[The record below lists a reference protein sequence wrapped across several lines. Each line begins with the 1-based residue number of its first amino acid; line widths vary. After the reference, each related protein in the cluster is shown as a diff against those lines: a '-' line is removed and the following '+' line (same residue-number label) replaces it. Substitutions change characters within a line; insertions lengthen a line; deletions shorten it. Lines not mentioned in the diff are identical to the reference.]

1 MKIALAQINTTV
13 GDLKGNTK
21 KIIDQIELAKKK
33 KVDLVVFPELA
44 ITGYPP
50 KDLLFKKEFVSQT
63 EKRLIEIQKASSG
76 IGVVVGLV
84 TLRTGS
90 RIPVD
95 RYDIS
100 VPTHLTKM
108 VLSNTA
114 YLIDNK
120 KIIGVHEKIWL
131 PTYDVFDE
139 KRYFEPGKVIKVFNF
154 KDRKIG
160 INICEDLWI
169 DDGPTDQQVKK
180 GANLIIIISASP
192 FYAGKWQVRKQL
204 VRKRTLANKVPI
216 FYNNLVGGQDDL
228 IFDGGSFAFNQEG
241 ELIGLAKHFA
251 EDLLITD
258 LDAAQPIK
266 DLKENEPTEVF
277 NALVLG
283 LRDYVEK
290 NHFPKVVLGLSGGID
305 SALVCALAV
314 QALGKE
320 RVIGVTMPSP
330 FSSNMSVK
338 DSQILANNLEIELL
352 NIPITQIYQSYLTT
366 LKPGFKGQ
374 KSDVAEE
381 NIQARIRGNILM
393 ALANKFGY
401 LVLSTGNKS
410 ETAVGYTTLYGDMA
424 GGLAVI
430 SDVPKMI
437 VYRLAKY
444 FNQRAHKELIPRNIF
459 TKPPSAELKPNQK
472 DSDDLPT
479 YEILDKILALYIEE
493 NRSKEEIIKQGFS
506 RFLVSDIIRRI
517 DHNEYKRKQA
527 PLGLKITPKA
537 FGSGRR
543 MPITNKFQ

>member
-13 GDLKGNTK
+13 GDLDGNTE
-21 KIIDQIELAKKK
+21 KIINQIENAKRR

-50 KDLLFKKEFVSQT
+50 KDLLFKKEFVSET
-63 EKRLIEIQKASSG
+63 EKRLIKIQKASSG
-76 IGVVVGLV
+76 IGVVIGLV
-84 TLRTGS
+84 TQRTDS
-90 RIPVD
+90 RAMVD
-95 RYDIS
+95 NYDIS
-100 VPTHLTKM
+100 IPAHFSGIT
-108 VLSNTA
+108 LSNTA
-114 YLIDNK
+114 YLINNQ

-139 KRYFEPGKVIKVFNF
+139 KRYFEPGKAIKVFNF
-154 KDRKIG
+154 KGQKIG

-192 FYAGKWQVRKQL
+192 FYVGKWQVRKQL
-204 VRKRTLANKVPI
+204 VRKRALANKVPI

-228 IFDGGSFAFNQEG
+228 IFDGGSFAFDQRGN
-241 ELIGLAKHFA
+241 LIGLAKHFA
-251 EDLLITD
+251 EDLLVID
-258 LDAAQPIK
+258 IDSAKLIK
-266 DLKENEPTEVF
+266 DLKENEETEVF

-283 LRDYVEK
+283 LRDYVGK
-290 NHFPKVVLGLSGGID
+290 NRFPKVVLGLSGGID

-314 QALGKE
+314 QALGSD
-320 RVIGVTMPSP
+320 RVFGVTMPSP
-330 FSSNMSVK
+330 FSSEASVK
-338 DSQILANNLEIELL
+338 DSITLANNLKIELL
-352 NIPITQIYQSYLTT
+352 NIPITEIYKSYLTT
-366 LKPGFKGQ
+366 LKPSFEDK
-374 KSDVAEE
+374 KLDATED

-430 SDVPKMI
+430 SDVPKMM

-444 FNQRAHKELIPRNIF
+444 FNQQATKELIPKNIF
-459 TKPPSAELKPNQK
+459 AKPPSAELKPNQK
-472 DSDDLPT
+472 DSDDLPP
-479 YEILDKILALYIEE
+479 YEILDKILALSIEE
-493 NRSKEEIIKQGFS
+493 NKSKEEIIKQGFS
-506 RFLVSDIIRRI
+506 KALVNDIIRRI

>member
-63 EKRLIEIQKASSG
+63 EKQLIEIQKAASG

-84 TLRTGS
+84 THRTGS

-95 RYDIS
+95 SYDIS
-100 VPTHLTKM
+100 MPTHLTKM
-108 VLSNTA
+108 VLSNAA
-114 YLIDNK
+114 YLINNQ

-139 KRYFEPGKVIKVFNF
+139 KRYFEPGKEVKVFNF

-192 FYAGKWQVRKQL
+192 FYVGKWQVRKQL
-204 VRKRTLANKVPI
+204 VRKRTMANKVPI

-228 IFDGGSFAFNQEG
+228 IFDGGSFAFNQKG
-241 ELIGLAKHFA
+241 ELIGVAKHFA

-258 LDAAQPIK
+258 LSAAQPIK

-283 LRDYVEK
+283 LRDYVGK

-314 QALGKE
+314 QALSKD

-330 FSSNMSVK
+330 FSSDMSVK
-338 DSQILANNLEIELL
+338 DSQTLANNLGIELL
-352 NIPITQIYQSYLTT
+352 NIPIMEIYQSYLTT
-366 LKPGFKGQ
+366 LKPSFKGK
-374 KSDVAEE
+374 KSDVTEQ

-410 ETAVGYTTLYGDMA
+410 EMAVGYTTLYGDMA

-430 SDVPKMI
+430 PDVPKTM

-444 FNQRAHKELIPRNIF
+444 FNQRANKELIPRNIF

-472 DSDDLPT
+472 DSDDLPS